1 MIELALP
8 AGSLSGALTAL
19 QNGADAVYFGLKD
32 FSARKGAVNF
42 SEEDL
47 SKIRRYSLEN
57 GKKTYITINTLIDDE
72 SMPSLID
79 TLDMVEFYGTDG
91 IIVQDLGVADIVR
104 KYYPSIPLHAST
116 QLAVHTTQGV
126 KVLQDLGFERIV
138 LSRELNLKEIEKI
151 RRDCPDIEIKAFIH
165 GALCYGFSGLCS
177 ASAIK
182 CHRSANGG
190 ECAQICRSWFTD
202 EETGKK
208 GYFFSMEDMDAGEEI
223 LALDRMGID
232 SAKVEGR
239 LKSPEY
245 YAYVARYYRGILDR
259 GYVDAKD
266 RENAAVTFLRKSG
279 DGYLNYKKDR
289 PSLLSGGYPGH
300 MGVRVGRIV
309 KEEGNIRTIESDLN
323 IESHDGLQYFNLDKN
338 SLPVSEKFPAN
349 VVGKGR
355 GYIKVKIDSRDRLLG
370 KEVYKIS
377 DSTKKEKIQS
387 TNIPL
392 YRKPIDISVTLE
404 KDRIIAKALGVER
417 EKELM
422 LNESKSEVMAEERI
436 EKALKE
442 SGTSKYTLSTLS
454 YTDNSG
460 LNNPFIPPSL
470 LKEFRR
476 SFYDSLDKIEREK
489 KTIKETK
496 EMIKSISLPDRNLLS
511 SDLPWSIEPKTIG
524 DRTYI
529 TLPPVSFD
537 EEKVWNMAL
546 RNVEGKENVT
556 IGLNNIGQINFAKAH
571 PEFSYF
577 IDIWLY
583 ASNRFASLLFYE
595 NIPSLVGGYLWFER
609 KQCPNNW
616 IWKPSVT
623 NFEPP
628 YFISRTC
635 YRHDALGEECK
646 GCKGKYDYKL
656 SQTPDYFTLK
666 VRSCLTVLERNPE
679 H

>member
-1 MIELALP
+1 
-8 AGSLSGALTAL
+8 
-19 QNGADAVYFGLKD
+19 
-32 FSARKGAVNF
+32 
-42 SEEDL
+42 
-47 SKIRRYSLEN
+47 
-57 GKKTYITINTLIDDE
+57 
-72 SMPSLID
+72 
-79 TLDMVEFYGTDG
+79 
-91 IIVQDLGVADIVR
+91 
-104 KYYPSIPLHAST
+104 
-116 QLAVHTTQGV
+116 
-126 KVLQDLGFERIV
+126 
-138 LSRELNLKEIEKI
+138 
-151 RRDCPDIEIKAFIH
+151 
-165 GALCYGFSGLCS
+165 
-177 ASAIK
+177 
-182 CHRSANGG
+182 
-190 ECAQICRSWFTD
+190 
-202 EETGKK
+202 
-208 GYFFSMEDMDAGEEI
+208 MEDMDAGEEI

-259 GYVDAKD
+259 GYVDEKE

-309 KEEGNIRTIESDLN
+309 KEEGSIRTIESEVN
-323 IESHDGLQYFNLDKN
+323 VESHDGLQYFTLDKN
-338 SLPVSEKFPAN
+338 SLPVSEKFSAN
-349 VVGKGR
+349 VIGKGR
-355 GYIKVKIDSRDRLLG
+355 GFIKVKIDSRDKLVG
-370 KEVYKIS
+370 KEIYKIS
-377 DSTKKEKIQS
+377 DSTKKEKTQN

-392 YRKPIDISVTLE
+392 FRKPVDISISLE
-404 KDRIIAKALGVER
+404 RDKIIAKALGVTK
-417 EKELM
+417 EKELT
-422 LNESKSEVMAEERI
+422 LNESKSEVKAEERI
-436 EKALKE
+436 ESAFRE
-442 SGTSKYTLSTLS
+442 SGTSKYTLSRMT
-454 YTDNSG
+454 YTNNSG
-460 LNNPFIPPSL
+460 LTNPFIPPSI

-476 SFYDSLDKIEREK
+476 SFYESLDQTEIIK
-489 KTIKETK
+489 KKIKETK
-496 EMIKSISLPDRNLLS
+496 EEIKSITLPDRMLLS
-511 SDLPWSIEPKTIG
+511 SDLPWSIDPITIG

-537 EEKVWNMAL
+537 EEKIWNMAL
-546 RNVEGKENVT
+546 KNVEGKENVT

-583 ASNRFASLLFYE
+583 ASNRFTALLFYE

-656 SQTPDYFTLK
+656 YQAPDHFTLK
-666 VRSCLTVLERNPE
+666 VRSCLTVLERTPQ
-679 H
+679 